1 VSERDP
7 ARSSSQSEW
16 DRARLAYRAFI
27 GDRDPVADLVRLGA
41 VDLRPGGVATVHE
54 GDGERTIVVSGP
66 QDLAE
71 LREIVEAA
79 IGVGTWPVAAGTPG
93 EIRTVHL
100 DVEGSGPLSGLLL
113 AMEGLIDDRSPWRRW
128 RSAVD
133 TIAAR
138 IATLSSITIEA
149 LIIEPGG

>member
-1 VSERDP
+1 ME
-7 ARSSSQSEW
+7 
-16 DRARLAYRAFI
+16 LI
-27 GDRDPVADLVRLGA
+27 GDRDPVADLLRLGA
-41 VDLRPGGVATVHE
+41 VDLRPGGVATAHE
-54 GDGERTIVVSGP
+54 GAGERTIVVSGP
-66 QDLAE
+66 HDLVE

-79 IGVGTWPVAAGTPG
+79 IGVGTWPVASRDPG

-100 DVEGSGPLSGLLL
+100 DIDGPGPLSGLLL

-138 IATLSSITIEA
+138 IATLRSITIEA
-149 LIIEPGG
+149 LIIEPDG